1 MWWNGRLFKWGVSY
15 LHSRI
20 IVIFIERAGRVQEFH
35 FEDAKTRAGPPQRR
49 GVTAS
54 GTETRRRRPILAAS

>member
-35 FEDAKTRAGPPQRR
+35 FEDAKTPADPCS
-49 GVTAS
+49 VVKEDT
-54 GTETRRRRPILAAS
+54 